1 MSVPPGSV
9 LPMRSVKPEVFLVAR
24 PQVDYDAMAAYLR
37 EVGGERWLER
47 IDRGQLEAQ
56 DLAEFAGKMC
66 YRSWEPGLNPN
77 VRKVREDQEAYLQN
91 ILKQQHGS
99 VLEHA
104 SFTFVLHNVS
114 RVFCYDDDTE
124 VLTSGG
130 WKPWPKVDGT
140 EFFGTL
146 NPVSNE
152 LEYQRATEVFHAE
165 YSGPMYRVR
174 SEQVDLLVTPNHRM
188 WIQRYDTQAAKR
200 GTQPFAIETAQEI
213 LHKRVKYQKNAR
225 WVGRSPEFIWIPETY
240 RTYQRSDR
248 SKPAT
253 RSYPGKSFPIE
264 PFAKF
269 LGYYLAEG
277 SINGHQIVLAQNRGE
292 ILGEMAATIRAMGLP
307 AYLPSTGN
315 GCVRTQCAPLR
326 DFLAVLGHAYD
337 KRIPPMVG
345 EWSPDV
351 IKIFLEAVI
360 EGDGTTHHQ
369 NKHRVIYT
377 ASREMADELQVLAI
391 KAGWTANVRIDDRT
405 GLERIMPS
413 GQRFRN
419 LRPSY
424 IVSIV
429 TRRATPLVNHH
440 RDKASRYLTADG
452 YNDVIEH
459 YEGRIHCVKV
469 PNGLL
474 FVRRNGK
481 PVVSG
486 NTHELV
492 RHRPGTAVSQE
503 SLRYVRLDE
512 LPFWFPDWA
521 QEDPELMKRAT
532 ALLTELEQFQQWMA
546 GHFGLDDDDTKMH
559 EKKAKTSFMRRFA
572 PEGLA
577 TGLVWTANIRTLRH
591 TIEARTDQG
600 AEEEIRLVFGKIGEL
615 MRAEAPALFGDY
627 TVTAEGTWVPGWR
640 KV

>member
-1 MSVPPGSV
+1 
-9 LPMRSVKPEVFLVAR
+9 MRSVEPEVFLVAR

-77 VRKVREDQEAYLQN
+77 VRKVRDEQDAYLQN

-114 RVFCYDDDTE
+114 RVCCYDDDTE
-124 VLTSGG
+124 VLTTEG
-130 WKPWPKVDGT
+130 WKPWPKVDGR
-140 EFFGTL
+140 ECFGTL

-152 LEYQRATEVFHAE
+152 LEYQTATEVFHAD
-165 YSGPMYRVR
+165 YAGPMYRVR
-174 SEQVDLLVTPNHRM
+174 SGQVDLLVTPNHRM

-200 GTQPFAIETAQEI
+200 GEQAFAIETAEDI
-213 LHKRVKYQKNAR
+213 LHKRVKYQKNAQ
-225 WVGRSPEFIWIPETY
+225 WAGCSPESIWIPETY

-248 SKPAT
+248 QRSAT
-253 RSYPGKSFPIE
+253 RTYPGVAFPTE

-277 SINGHQIVLAQNRGE
+277 SINGHQIALAQNRGA
-292 ILGEMAATIRAMGLP
+292 ILDAMADTIRALGLP
-307 AYLPSTGN
+307 AYVPASGN

-326 DFLAVLGHAYD
+326 DFLAALGHSYN
-337 KRIPPMVG
+337 KRIPAMVG
-345 EWSPDV
+345 EWRPDTIRV
-351 IKIFLEAVI
+351 FLEAMI
-360 EGDGTTHHQ
+360 DGDGSTRLDS
-369 NKHRVIYT
+369 NHRVIYT
-377 ASREMADELQVLAI
+377 ASRDMADDLQVLAI
-391 KAGWTANVRIDDRT
+391 KAGWSANIRIDDRT
-405 GLERIMPS
+405 GLEHITPS
-413 GQRFRN
+413 GQRFHN

-424 IVSIV
+424 IISII
-429 TRRATPLVNHH
+429 TRSMTPLVNHN
-440 RDKASRYLTADG
+440 RGENSRYLTAEG
-452 YNDVIEH
+452 YNDNIEH
-459 YEGRIHCVKV
+459 YEGRIHCVQV

-486 NTHELV
+486 NTHEIV

-503 SLRYVRLDE
+503 SLRFVRLDE
-512 LPFWFPDWA
+512 LPFWFPEWA
-521 QEDPELMKRAT
+521 LADAELMKRAT
-532 ALLTELEQFQQWMA
+532 ALLTELEQFQLWMA
-546 GHFGLDDDDTKMH
+546 GHFGLDDDGTKMH

-600 AEEEIRLVFGKIGEL
+600 AEEEIRLVFGKIGEI
-615 MRAEAPALFGDY
+615 MKDEAPALFGDY
-627 TVTAEGTWVPGWR
+627 TVTDGTWIPGWR

>member
-1 MSVPPGSV
+1 VCCAMKSVE
-9 LPMRSVKPEVFLVAR
+9 PEVFLVAR

-77 VRKVREDQEAYLQN
+77 VRKVRDEQDAYLQN
-91 ILKQQHGS
+91 ILKQHHGS

-114 RVFCYDDDTE
+114 RVCCYDDDTE
-124 VLTSGG
+124 VLTSEG
-130 WKPWPKVDGT
+130 WKPWPKVDGR

-152 LEYQRATEVFHAE
+152 LEYQRATEVFHAD
-165 YSGPMYRVR
+165 YAGPMYRVR
-174 SEQVDLLVTPNHRM
+174 SEQIDLLVTPNHRM
-188 WIQRYDTQAAKR
+188 WIQRHDTQAARR
-200 GTQPFAIETAQEI
+200 GEQPFAIETAEKI
-213 LHKRVKYQKNAR
+213 LHKRVTYQKNAR
-225 WVGRSPEFIWIPETY
+225 WTGCSPDHIWIPETY

-248 SKPAT
+248 NRPAT
-253 RSYPGKSFPIE
+253 RTYPSVAFPIE
-264 PFAKF
+264 PFARF

-292 ILGEMAATIRAMGLP
+292 ILDKMTETIRAMGLL
-307 AYLPSTGN
+307 AYVPVTGH
-315 GCVRTQCAPLR
+315 GSVRTTCVQLR
-326 DFLAVLGHAYD
+326 DLLVRLGHSYN
-337 KRIPPMVG
+337 KRIPSMVG
-345 EWSPDV
+345 EWTPEV
-351 IKIFLEAVI
+351 IRIFLEAVI
-360 EGDGTTHHQ
+360 EGDGTTHRTF
-369 NKHRVIYT
+369 NHRVIYT
-377 ASREMADELQVLAI
+377 SSREMADDLQVLAI
-391 KAGWTANVRIDDRT
+391 KAGWSANIRIDDRT
-405 GLERIMPS
+405 GLERIMTN

-429 TRRATPLVNHH
+429 TRRVTPLVNHN
-440 RDKASRYLTADG
+440 RGDKSRYRTEEG
-452 YNDVIEH
+452 YNDRIEH
-459 YEGRIHCVKV
+459 YDGRIHCVQV

-474 FVRRNGK
+474 FVRRNGR

-486 NTHELV
+486 NTHEIV

-503 SLRYVRLDE
+503 SLRFVRLDE
-512 LPFWFPDWA
+512 VPFWFPEWA
-521 QEDPELMKRAT
+521 LQDAELMKRAT
-532 ALLTELEQFQQWMA
+532 ALLTELEQFQLWMA
-546 GHFGLDDDDTKMH
+546 GHFGLDDDGVKMH

-600 AEEEIRLVFGKIGEL
+600 AEEEIRLVFGKIGEI
-615 MRAEAPALFGDY
+615 MQAEAPALFGDY
-627 TVTAEGTWVPGWR
+627 TVTDGTWIPAWR

>member
-1 MSVPPGSV
+1 
-9 LPMRSVKPEVFLVAR
+9 MRSVEPEVFLVAR
-24 PQVDYDAMAAYLR
+24 PKVDYDAMAAYLR

-77 VRKVREDQEAYLQN
+77 VRKVREDQDAYLQN
-91 ILKQQHGS
+91 ILKQAHGS
-99 VLEHA
+99 VLEHV

-124 VLTSGG
+124 VLTTEG

-140 EFFGTL
+140 EVFGTL

-152 LEYQRATEVFHAE
+152 LEYQRATEVFHAD
-165 YSGPMYRVR
+165 YAGPMYRVR
-174 SEQVDLLVTPNHRM
+174 SQQVDLLVTPNHRM
-188 WIQRYDTQAAKR
+188 WVQRHDTQAARR
-200 GTQPFAIETAQEI
+200 GEQAFAIETPEDI

-225 WVGRSPEFIWIPETY
+225 WTGCSPESIWIPETY

-253 RSYPGKSFPIE
+253 RTYPGVSFPIK
-264 PFAKF
+264 PFARF

-277 SINGHQIVLAQNRGE
+277 YINGHQIVLAQNRGE
-292 ILGEMAATIRAMGLP
+292 ILEKMASTIREMGLRAYIP
-307 AYLPSTGN
+307 ATGH
-315 GCVRTQCAPLR
+315 GSVRTACIPLR
-326 DFLAVLGHAYD
+326 DLLIRLGHSYN
-337 KRIPPMVG
+337 KRIPAMVG
-345 EWSPDV
+345 EWTPDV
-351 IKIFLEAVI
+351 IRIFLDAMI
-360 EGDGTTHHQ
+360 EGDGTAHRSF
-369 NKHRVIYT
+369 NHRVIYT
-377 ASREMADELQVLAI
+377 SSREMADELQVLAI
-391 KAGWTANVRIDDRT
+391 KAGWSANVRIDDRT
-405 GLERIMPS
+405 GVQRTMAT

-419 LRPSY
+419 LHPCY
-424 IVSIV
+424 VVSIL
-429 TRRATPLVNHH
+429 TRRLTPLVNHG
-440 RDKASRYLTADG
+440 RRVMSRYRNEEG
-452 YNDVIEH
+452 YHDNIEH
-459 YEGRIHCVKV
+459 YQGRIHCVKV

-486 NTHELV
+486 NTHEIV

-512 LPFWFPDWA
+512 LPFWFPEWA
-521 QEDPELMKRAT
+521 REDAELMKRAT

-546 GHFGLDDDDTKMH
+546 GHFGLDEDGTKMH

-577 TGLVWTANIRTLRH
+577 TGLVWTANVRTLRH

-627 TVTAEGTWVPGWR
+627 TVTEDGTWVPGWR

>member
-1 MSVPPGSV
+1 
-9 LPMRSVKPEVFLVAR
+9 MRSVEPEIFLIAR

-77 VRKVREDQEAYLQN
+77 VRKVRDEQNAYLQN

-114 RVFCYDDDTE
+114 RVCCYDDDTE
-124 VLTSGG
+124 VLTTEG

-140 EFFGTL
+140 ETFGTL
-146 NPVSNE
+146 NPANNE
-152 LEYQRATEVFHAE
+152 LEYQKAIEVFHGD

-188 WIQRYDTQAAKR
+188 WVYRHDTQAAKR
-200 GTQPFAIETAQEI
+200 REQVFMVEAAKDL
-213 LHKRVKYQKNAR
+213 LHKRVEYQKYGQ
-225 WVGRSPEFIWIPETY
+225 WTGCSPDYVTIPGTH

-248 SKPAT
+248 DKPAT
-253 RSYPGKSFPIE
+253 RYYPGVSFPIK
-264 PFAKF
+264 PFARF

-277 SINGHQIVLAQNRGE
+277 SVNGHQIMLAQNRGE
-292 ILGEMAATIRAMGLP
+292 ILDKMADTIRAMGLS
-307 AYLPSTGN
+307 AYLPATGY
-315 GCVRTQCAPLR
+315 GSVRTSCVSLR
-326 DFLAVLGHAYD
+326 DLLAGLGHSYD
-337 KRIPPMVG
+337 KRIPSMVG
-345 EWSPDV
+345 EWTPDLIRV
-351 IKIFLEAVI
+351 FLEAMI
-360 EGDGTTHHQ
+360 EGDGTTHRTF
-369 NKHRVIYT
+369 NHRVIYT
-377 ASREMADELQVLAI
+377 SSREMADSLQVLAI
-391 KAGWTANVRIDDRT
+391 KAGWSANIRIDDRT
-405 GLERIMPS
+405 GLQRIMPS

-419 LRPSY
+419 LRPCY
-424 IVSIV
+424 IVSIL
-429 TRRATPLVNHH
+429 TRRLTPLVNHG
-440 RDKASRYLTADG
+440 RTVPSRYLNNER
-452 YNDVIEH
+452 YNDCIEH
-459 YEGRIHCVKV
+459 YEGRVHCVQV

-486 NTHELV
+486 NTHEIV

-503 SLRYVRLDE
+503 SLRFVRLDE
-512 LPFWFPDWA
+512 LPFWFPEWA
-521 QEDPELMKRAT
+521 LADAELMKRAT
-532 ALLTELEQFQQWMA
+532 ALLTELEQFQLWMA
-546 GHFGLDDDDTKMH
+546 GHFGLDDDGVKMH

-572 PEGLA
+572 PEGVA

-600 AEEEIRLVFGKIGEL
+600 AEEEIRLVFNKIGEL
-615 MRAEAPALFGDY
+615 MREEAPALFGDY
-627 TVTAEGTWVPGWR
+627 TVTDGTWIPGWR

>member
-1 MSVPPGSV
+1 MCCAMKSVE
-9 LPMRSVKPEVFLVAR
+9 PEVFLVAR

-77 VRKVREDQEAYLQN
+77 VRKVRDEQDAYLQN
-91 ILKQQHGS
+91 ILKQHHGS

-114 RVFCYDDDTE
+114 RVCCYDDDTE
-124 VLTSGG
+124 VLTSEG
-130 WKPWPKVDGT
+130 WKPWPKVDGR

-152 LEYQRATEVFHAE
+152 LEYQRATEVFHAD
-165 YSGPMYRVR
+165 YAGPMYRVR
-174 SEQVDLLVTPNHRM
+174 SEQIDLLVTPNHRM
-188 WIQRYDTQAAKR
+188 WIQRHDTQAARR
-200 GTQPFAIETAQEI
+200 GEQPFAIETAEKI
-213 LHKRVKYQKNAR
+213 LHKRVTYQKNAR
-225 WVGRSPEFIWIPETY
+225 WTGCSPDHIWIPETY

-248 SKPAT
+248 NRPAT
-253 RSYPGKSFPIE
+253 RTYPSVAFPIE
-264 PFAKF
+264 PFARF

-292 ILGEMAATIRAMGLP
+292 ILDKMTETIRAMGLP
-307 AYLPSTGN
+307 AYVPVTGH
-315 GCVRTQCAPLR
+315 GSVRTTCVQLR
-326 DFLAVLGHAYD
+326 DLLIRLGHSYN
-337 KRIPPMVG
+337 KRIPSMVG
-345 EWSPDV
+345 EWTPEV
-351 IKIFLEAVI
+351 IRIFLEAVI
-360 EGDGTTHHQ
+360 EGDGTTHRTF
-369 NKHRVIYT
+369 NHRVIYT
-377 ASREMADELQVLAI
+377 SSREMADDLQVLAI
-391 KAGWTANVRIDDRT
+391 KAGWSANVRIDDRT
-405 GLERIMPS
+405 GLERIMTN

-429 TRRATPLVNHH
+429 TRRVTPLVNHN
-440 RDKASRYLTADG
+440 RGDKSRYRTEEG
-452 YNDVIEH
+452 YNDRIEH
-459 YEGRIHCVKV
+459 YDGRIHCVQV

-474 FVRRNGK
+474 FVRRNGR

-486 NTHELV
+486 NTHEIV

-503 SLRYVRLDE
+503 SLRFVRLDE
-512 LPFWFPDWA
+512 LPFWFPEWA
-521 QEDPELMKRAT
+521 LQDAELMKRAT
-532 ALLTELEQFQQWMA
+532 ALLTELEQFQLWMA
-546 GHFGLDDDDTKMH
+546 GHFGLDDDAVKMH

-600 AEEEIRLVFGKIGEL
+600 AEEEIRLVFGKIGEI
-615 MRAEAPALFGDY
+615 MQAEAPALFGDY
-627 TVTAEGTWVPGWR
+627 TVTDGTWIPAWR